1 MAEVEYDAEDTL
13 DFDALLIASDEEEQG
28 TTEDEV
34 DEVLRRTESDGS
46 EEEDSDDESTS
57 SWSSDISPH
66 DPWIFSGSCGP
77 DDEVLSCQEPID
89 FFELFLNDEILD
101 LIVKET
107 NRYGTHCNEDFQETD
122 SEEMRRF
129 AGLCLQM
136 GMVKLPRLRDYWS
149 SRPGFGGHAVASKI
163 MARNRFEE
171 LLKYLHLADN
181 ENFDGD
187 RLYKIKRF
195 VQLFNKTAARL
206 YSIGKE
212 VCVDESLVP
221 FRGRIVFR
229 QYMPAKRHRY
239 GIKLFKL
246 CAKGGYTVRI
256 KIYAGKD
263 PSRHEPLADQVVLE
277 LMEGF
282 LDEGRIVCT
291 DNFYSSVGL
300 AEKLISRRSHLVGT
314 LRRNRKGIPKEIKE
328 TKLKRGQLCCK
339 QKRNGVLV
347 LKWRDKRD
355 LYVISTKH
363 DATVGTSQKPE
374 VVDDYNEM
382 KGFVDLSDQMASY
395 TPFVRR
401 TMKWYKRIFFHLI
414 TQTAVVNAW
423 KLYKDVVKNIR
434 LNDFKVEAV
443 ESLLNVD
450 QSYTSSH
457 HSHFMR
463 HVLKEVSKGPKGI
476 NRRRCAEFY
485 AAMSKE
491 QGAAMASK
499 KTKRVSTRCSKC
511 RKFFCI
517 DCFNKKHKSC
527 RVET

>member
-46 EEEDSDDESTS
+46 EEEDSDNESTS

-107 NRYGTHCNEDFQETD
+107 KRYGTHCSEDFQETD

-129 AGLCLQM
+129 VGLCLQM
-136 GMVKLPRLRDYWS
+136 GLVKLPRLRDYWS

-195 VQLFNKTAARL
+195 VQLFNETAARL

-212 VCVDESLVP
+212 
-221 FRGRIVFR
+221 
-229 QYMPAKRHRY
+229 
-239 GIKLFKL
+239 L

-263 PSRHEPLADQVVLE
+263 PSRHELLADQVVLE

-291 DNFYSSVGL
+291 DNFYSSFGL

-314 LRRNRKGIPKEIKE
+314 FRRNRKGIPKEIKE

-355 LYVISTKH
+355 LYMISTKH

-401 TMKWYKRIFFHLI
+401 TMKRNSRSPDIQDTLSSN
-414 TQTAVVNAW
+414 TLAVDFYADASVQ
-423 KLYKDVVKNIR
+423 VCSFIR
-434 LNDFKVEAV
+434 LA
-443 ESLLNVD
+443 
-450 QSYTSSH
+450 QIPTSVFLDVIH
-457 HSHFMR
+457 NAIPR
-463 HVLKEVSKGPKGI
+463 
-476 NRRRCAEFY
+476 
-485 AAMSKE
+485 
-491 QGAAMASK
+491 
-499 KTKRVSTRCSKC
+499 
-511 RKFFCI
+511 
-517 DCFNKKHKSC
+517 
-527 RVET
+527 